1 MKSTAII
8 GGGAAGDGCACTG
21 AGMTATVAE
30 AAPPANMPRRDTPI
44 SGKSAMKISPADA
57 GCALYRRKNW
67 RPSSG
72 LPSTQIEDNT
82 GEAVQVHAMIGMM
95 S

>member
-1 MKSTAII
+1 
-8 GGGAAGDGCACTG
+8 
-21 AGMTATVAE
+21 
-30 AAPPANMPRRDTPI
+30 
-44 SGKSAMKISPADA
+44 MKISPADA